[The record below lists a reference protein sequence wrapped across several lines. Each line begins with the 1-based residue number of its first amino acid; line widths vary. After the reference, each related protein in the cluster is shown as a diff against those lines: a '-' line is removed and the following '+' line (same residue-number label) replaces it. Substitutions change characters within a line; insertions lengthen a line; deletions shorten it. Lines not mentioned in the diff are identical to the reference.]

1 MVRRYNQRYGKVA
14 QFVPWKQKK
23 TTEPAQI
30 VPDYVQIRIRLSGE
44 LYNKITGVSDNISGF
59 INFALLQH
67 FALYD
72 DIYFIRVSLAE
83 IGEYMMKNHKPVKVV
98 QNVPEVLQDLDEGE
112 ALRRLRKDLS
122 LKDIYEY
129 VKEKHPNIMLTPK
142 EHLEIEKYY
151 IKLINIIENE
161 HA

>member
-1 MVRRYNQRYGKVA
+1 MMVRRYNQEYRKVA

-23 TTEPAQI
+23 TTKPTQI

-98 QNVPEVLQDLDEGE
+98 QIVPEVLQGLDENDI
-112 ALRRLRKDLS
+112 LQRLRVKKELNVLYS
-122 LKDIYEY
+122 YI
-129 VKEKHPNIMLTPK
+129 KEKQPAIILTPK

-161 HA
+161 